1 MRKVTGTGT
10 IAFEL
15 TYLTGTPTTS
25 ISTGDRWYTGEE
37 NDKPVLVHH
46 TNGTPSN
53 KCTTTIYTLDEVKEH
68 FIWDWDNVP
77 SFAPVKEWI
86 EKAIKTCVCDYSD
99 RSEMTKEQ
107 WEKADGHF
115 NQAGGWCCPH
125 YGNTCGH
132 CHQYD

>member
-77 SFAPVKEWI
+77 SFAPVKECI
-86 EKAIKTCVCDYSD
+86 LIRRAAGAARIMEILADIVINMIKEGINY
-99 RSEMTKEQ
+99 E
-107 WEKADGHF
+107 
-115 NQAGGWCCPH
+115 
-125 YGNTCGH
+125 
-132 CHQYD
+132 